1 VEPDGHLRNQPH
13 LPVGNTGLRFPPL
26 ALQLRYLITPLDDEE
41 DQNHLM
47 LGRILQYFHDQP
59 FLDSLNNTPLDN
71 SFGGNSDQMR
81 IALEPLSVEAMS
93 QIWSALNSDYR
104 LSIAYL
110 VRIVAIDS
118 GQGVIDARR
127 VQDKQ
132 TVIGIKVRG
141 DTP

>member
-1 VEPDGHLRNQPH
+1 
-13 LPVGNTGLRFPPL
+13 
-26 ALQLRYLITPLDDEE
+26 
-41 DQNHLM
+41 
-47 LGRILQYFHDQP
+47 
-59 FLDSLNNTPLDN
+59 
-71 SFGGNSDQMR
+71 
-81 IALEPLSVEAMS
+81 MS